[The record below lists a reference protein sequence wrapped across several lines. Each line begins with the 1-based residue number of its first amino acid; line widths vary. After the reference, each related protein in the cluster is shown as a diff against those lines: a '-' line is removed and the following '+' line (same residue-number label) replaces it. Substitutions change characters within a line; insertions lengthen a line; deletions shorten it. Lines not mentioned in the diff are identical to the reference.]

1 MMENGEPD
9 DTGETKAPQDEISA
23 PLVFQCSTCKAI
35 VGDSFNWIASSEEL
49 NAITLSAAAS
59 SVTIANDLE
68 TSTDGPD
75 LGSTF
80 SRFRCACG
88 QALGRMYR
96 TTARSLDQLRDLYTF
111 DLERLSSYQLGT
123 GTQASP
129 DEQLT
134 QVQAATIMEEL
145 EKLQHMILVHQERL
159 DGLTQSLQAA
169 SPKRAKRTKPK
180 RRSNIS

>member
-75 LGSTF
+75 LGRYLLALNHLCKQCF
-80 SRFRCACG
+80 SRTLDHHYPECACNDTP
-88 QALGRMYR
+88 YCH
-96 TTARSLDQLRDLYTF
+96 
-111 DLERLSSYQLGT
+111 
-123 GTQASP
+123 
-129 DEQLT
+129 
-134 QVQAATIMEEL
+134 ATP
-145 EKLQHMILVHQERL
+145 V
-159 DGLTQSLQAA
+159 
-169 SPKRAKRTKPK
+169 
-180 RRSNIS
+180 